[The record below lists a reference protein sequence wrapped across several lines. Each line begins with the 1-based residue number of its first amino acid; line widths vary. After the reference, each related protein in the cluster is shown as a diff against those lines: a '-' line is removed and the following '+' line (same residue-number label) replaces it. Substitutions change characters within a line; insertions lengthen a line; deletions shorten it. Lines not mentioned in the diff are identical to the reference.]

1 MGKDAEDVQGDREGS
16 VLTSNGKSE
25 ILSEENKTGKTV
37 IGKEIIRD
45 LLIAAVIAFGVSM
58 FVRPTIVYE
67 TSMQPTIDP
76 HDYLLMS
83 KQAYRSKEVERG
95 DVVIF
100 KSDIELENTGKKKLL
115 IKRVIGVPGD
125 VITIADGN
133 LYINGSKMEEKYI
146 AKGGTPGKVY
156 NVKVPKGEVF
166 VMGDHREVS
175 RDSREFGCVKQNK
188 IVGKAIVRLFPFN
201 KIEKL

>member
-1 MGKDAEDVQGDREGS
+1 MTQNGSGKK
-16 VLTSNGKSE
+16 KSAVGE
-25 ILSEENKTGKTV
+25 LF
-37 IGKEIIRD
+37 RD
-45 LLIAAVIAFGVSM
+45 LLIAALIALAVS
-58 FVRPTIVYE
+58 FFIRPTIVYE

>member
-1 MGKDAEDVQGDREGS
+1 M
-16 VLTSNGKSE
+16 
-25 ILSEENKTGKTV
+25 SEENKADKTV
-37 IGKEIIRD
+37 KGKEIIRD

-100 KSDIELENTGKKKLL
+100 RSDIELENTGKKKLL

>member
-1 MGKDAEDVQGDREGS
+1 M
-16 VLTSNGKSE
+16 
-25 ILSEENKTGKTV
+25 SEENKTGKTV

-100 KSDIELENTGKKKLL
+100 KSDIELENTGKKKL
-115 IKRVIGVPGD
+115 P
-125 VITIADGN
+125 
-133 LYINGSKMEEKYI
+133 
-146 AKGGTPGKVY
+146 
-156 NVKVPKGEVF
+156 
-166 VMGDHREVS
+166 
-175 RDSREFGCVKQNK
+175 
-188 IVGKAIVRLFPFN
+188 
-201 KIEKL
+201 